1 MDIVRAFEHAF
12 SVDGFHLNIIGAVE
26 DPHQIDLATKDVVS
40 KQAASQKGVV
50 INCITSRDGCYW
62 FQANHVAKSID
73 LSNIR
78 DSIKFFEDGSEKMT
92 VEASTNGGKQKLLF
106 LSENGVKKLIVRSRK
121 PIALVLA
128 KAMGFTTF
136 DCKVATIEASTILQ
150 IMQAFDGHEMK
161 HQFMVNKYLIDLY
174 FPQFNLAIECDEH
187 HHNVATNRK
196 KDAMRQA
203 DICETNGQC
212 TFIRYSPY
220 EKDFNIFQVI
230 NKILNHILACV
241 NK

>member
-106 LSENGVKKLIVRSRK
+106 LHLCQSSTSKETVRVRKRTQGSAFSRR
-121 PIALVLA
+121 PIIPL
-128 KAMGFTTF
+128 
-136 DCKVATIEASTILQ
+136 
-150 IMQAFDGHEMK
+150 DG
-161 HQFMVNKYLIDLY
+161 
-174 FPQFNLAIECDEH
+174 
-187 HHNVATNRK
+187 RK
-196 KDAMRQA
+196 KFSSSSKETLEFEKGPKGRRRPIIPLDGIYRKHTTRGAPLEEHVLDSSSRQQSCRSA
-203 DICETNGQC
+203 VQQRSC
-212 TFIRYSPY
+212 
-220 EKDFNIFQVI
+220 
-230 NKILNHILACV
+230 
-241 NK
+241 